1 MKKIVL
7 TYGDLNGIGVEILV
21 KALNSLDLP
30 VSDVIIA
37 GSKKVFDFYSQKYDL
52 RLNKNYEISDVY
64 LDEQAFEI
72 GKENQFSGE
81 HCFLC
86 LKKACE
92 LVKTGIAKNIVTGT
106 VSKHVLNLAG
116 HHFSGQTEILEYF
129 LANDGEKSEMLF
141 AAGDFRVFLLT
152 RHIPLSAVPN
162 HITPK
167 MLKKKIFRLATSLK
181 TNFGINNPQIG
192 ILALNP
198 HAGENGLLGS
208 EEESVIKPALE
219 TLRAQGINVSNP
231 LVADAEFAKLGK
243 KYISGEKL
251 DYDCYVAMYH
261 DQGLIPMKLL
271 AQDCAVNTTIGLKA
285 LRTSPSH
292 GTAFDIAGKG
302 VARAESMKSAIELA
316 LSIK

>member
-7 TYGDLNGIGVEILV
+7 TYGDLNGIGVEILI
-21 KALNSLDLP
+21 KALNTLDLP
-30 VSDVIIA
+30 ISDVIIA
-37 GSKKVFDFYSQKYDL
+37 GSKKVFDFYAQKYNL

-72 GKENQFSGE
+72 GKENKFSGE

-86 LKKACE
+86 LKKACD
-92 LVKTGIAKNIVTGT
+92 LIKSGVAKNIVTGT

-129 LANDGEKSEMLF
+129 LANNGEKSEMLF
-141 AAGDFRVFLLT
+141 VAENFRIFLLT
-152 RHIPLSAVPN
+152 RHIPLNAVSN
-162 HITPK
+162 NVTEK
-167 MLKKKIFRLATSLK
+167 TLQEKIFRLANSLK
-181 TNFGINNPQIG
+181 TNFGINNPRIG

-198 HAGENGLLGS
+198 HAGENGLLGD
-208 EEESVIKPALE
+208 EEEKVIKPALE
-219 TLRAQGINVSNP
+219 TLREQGINVSNP

-243 KYISGEKL
+243 KYFSGEKPE
-251 DYDCYVAMYH
+251 YDCYVAMYH

-271 AQDCAVNTTIGLKA
+271 AQDYAVNTTIGLKA

-302 VARAESMKSAIELA
+302 LARPESMKAAIELA
-316 LSIK
+316 LNLE